1 MATAAFAVVSLVI
14 SAVSL
19 AVSLSMKAP
28 TQDQSDFGVAADRRG
43 NDNPMLVPFGNC
55 LVPMTQVYNNVNN
68 SNTKYLAQLF
78 SIGIGEIKSIQ
89 QLYINGV
96 PYFGGNPQDQG
107 TGWKAQGLSGNFPNV
122 AVGLKRGLATESSA
136 FTQIIQNSDGEVT
149 ASFRGDGIAS
159 VSVLA
164 ERWINTSGDNDIR
177 FISPKNK
184 WEALVQGNKVIDPRL
199 DPNILGK
206 TDKSKRV
213 WGSSYYNPACVILTY
228 LLDDYYGMGF
238 EVEDIDITSFILL
251 ANYCD
256 QQNIQFNGFINQDQ
270 TRGEMMKSFAD
281 SFGGDIYIESGVVK
295 VRALDRTPA
304 TAHLSELNMLSEI
317 KVLNKGAEEYANVIK
332 VEYLNQKS
340 NYSQDQYV
348 IPKNGKTDP
357 VIMKDG
363 YTKEKTIK
371 MPYLTDGGDLELVK
385 FFANRAMKQAQLV
398 KKSIS
403 FKIDNTLTKLKMNDV
418 VEISNVMFSMDR
430 KKFRIIS
437 IKSSMDD
444 KMLIS
449 EIEATEY
456 IEEIYNRGDYVSGGS
471 SGSLPDPT
479 LRIDPPSNLVFQQ
492 NTGIVQG
499 NGVLSWTTNYKGEQR
514 NEVQYKKSNS
524 STWVSY
530 QTVTAERVTISN
542 LQTGTDYDFRV
553 RTQAPIGYSR
563 FTELLGQR
571 IAKVLS
577 LPAVKNLTG
586 DFTGRDAVIKWD
598 AVKGPINNT
607 DNPIA
612 GFTDLSELVSY
623 YQVQIAHNTIGNVKG
638 TFVVSDPSFTY
649 TLAQNRTDGSAR
661 SIYAI
666 IKPVSI
672 YGDVGSQA
680 SINLYNEAMSQPAAV
695 EARSELVNL
704 TIQWANLSDVVKDY
718 EATDIWITSAKT
730 QLPTSANYIA
740 SSTVGWWTSVL
751 GGTAPKKGWVWI
763 ANRDV
768 FGHPASGPVYSVP
781 VYYEETSIDDLLT
794 DSPSF
799 QEVEQNLEQ
808 AKQEL
813 AEQGGEIVEIQ
824 NKVALQETAITDN
837 KTLIE
842 TTNTKLAQTDSTVQ
856 AQGVKITEQTQAL
869 STVDGKVNALKT
881 IKLDVNGKVS
891 GLQLGNDGTTSTVDF
906 LTDVFRVSTG
916 TNSQAVF
923 EIRNGNTMIKNA
935 LIGNLTATQIQA
947 GTITGNEISALSL
960 IRVGSGATS
969 ASLSGQGDWR
979 IYSGSTDPTQAP
991 FRVHGNGTLVATNAT
1006 IVGNITATSGTFT
1019 GAINAQ
1025 SGSISGA
1032 LWLANN
1038 AYISGNPAH
1047 HFLNGANGRFIVDQ
1061 NGNLT
1066 CQYAVING
1074 GTFHGTVKVE
1084 QLVGDVYRK
1093 DFYSQRVIPGRIIS
1107 GGAGEQEFFRANIG
1121 AQAFSQRL
1129 VLSNVNAPVSM
1140 YDNPGTADFYYQIEG
1155 QSPIWYNKIDGP
1167 SNTRLPDLVNFTV
1180 HMPAGAT
1187 WIRFFC
1193 VPNNKITWQRQ
1204 SAIGGTIEVMK
1215 SQQVGISV
1223 TTN

>member
-122 AVGLKRGLATESSA
+122 AVGLKRGLATESA
-136 FTQIIQNSDGEVT
+136 MFTQIIQNSDGEVT

-228 LLDDYYGMGF
+228 LLDNYFGMGF

-270 TRGEMMKSFAD
+270 TRGEMMKSFSD
-281 SFGGDIYIESGVVK
+281 SFSGDIYIESGVIK
-295 VRALDRTPA
+295 VRSLDKTPA

-332 VEYLNQKS
+332 VEYLNEKS

-363 YTKEKTIK
+363 YIKEKTIK

-403 FKIDNTLTKLKMNDV
+403 FKIDNTLTKLKLNDV
-418 VEISNVMFSMDR
+418 VEISNVMFNMDR

-444 KMLIS
+444 KILIS

-492 NTGIVQG
+492 NTGTVQG
-499 NGVLSWTTNYKGEQR
+499 NGILSWTSNYKGEQR

-530 QTVTAERVTISN
+530 QTVTAEHVTISN

-563 FTELLGQR
+563 FTELLNVA
-571 IAKVLS
+571 IARVAN
-577 LPAVKNLTG
+577 LPAVQNLIG
-586 DFTGRDAVIKWD
+586 NFEGRDAIFTWD
-598 AVKGPINNT
+598 PLQGDIDDQT
-607 DNPIA
+607 NPIA
-612 GFTDLSELVSY
+612 GFTNYSQLLSHYLVEMSH
-623 YQVQIAHNTIGNVKG
+623 IDSEE
-638 TFVVSDPSFTY
+638 VVSSHIITDPNFTY
-649 TLAQNRTDGSAR
+649 TLEQNRTDGLSR
-661 SIYAI
+661 DIYCRVI
-666 IKPVSI
+666 PVTI
-672 YGDVGSQA
+672 WGDHGESNQIHA
-680 SINLYNEAMSQPAAV
+680 YNEPMGAPSAVEVSAKLISLTAKWQSPEVPDYDTTDIFATAFRSQP
-695 EARSELVNL
+695 
-704 TIQWANLSDVVKDY
+704 
-718 EATDIWITSAKT
+718 
-730 QLPTSANYIA
+730 PTSENYI
-740 SSTVGWWTSVL
+740 SSSNLGWWTQNL
-751 GGTAPKKGWVWI
+751 GGKAPSEGWIWI

-768 FGHPASGPVYSVP
+768 FGHPSSGPVFSVP
-781 VYYEETSIDDLLT
+781 IYYQETSIDDLLT

-799 QEVEQNLEQ
+799 QEVETNLQ
-808 AKQEL
+808 KVRLEL
-813 AEQGGEIVEIQ
+813 AEQGGEIEEISDR
-824 NKVALQETAITDN
+824 VTLQDTAIENN
-837 KTLIE
+837 KILIE
-842 TTNTKLAQTDSTVQ
+842 TQETKLAQVQTTIQ
-856 AQGVKITEQTQAL
+856 AQDVKITEQAQVI
-869 STVDGKVNALKT
+869 SGVEGKVSALKT
-881 IKLDVNGKVS
+881 IKLDVDGKIS
-891 GLQLGNDGTTSTVDF
+891 GLQIGSDAETSTFDV
-906 LTDVFRVSTG
+906 LADVFRVSHQA
-916 TNSQAVF
+916 SSKAVF
-923 EIRNGNTMIKNA
+923 EIRDGDVMIKNA
-935 LIGNLTATQIQA
+935 LIGNLTATQIAA

-960 IRVGSGATS
+960 IMVGSGATS

-979 IYSGSTDPTQAP
+979 IYSESTDPTQAP

-1006 IVGNITATSGTFT
+1006 IVGSVTATSGSFT
-1019 GAINAQ
+1019 GTVNAQ
-1025 SGSISGA
+1025 SGNITGR
-1032 LWLANN
+1032 LVLANN
-1038 AYISGNPAH
+1038 AFISGNINDP
-1047 HFLNGANGRFIVDQ
+1047 FIQGRDGRFLVDQ
-1061 NGNLT
+1061 QGNLT
-1066 CQYAVING
+1066 CQFARIMG
-1074 GTFHGTVKVE
+1074 GEFKGQVSVE
-1084 QLVGDVYRK
+1084 QLVGDVFRK
-1093 DFYSQRVIPGRIIS
+1093 AYYNQHAIASRIIE
-1107 GGAGEQEFFRANIG
+1107 GDGKEHEFFRANIG
-1121 AQAFSQRL
+1121 SQAFNQRM
-1129 VLSNVNAPVSM
+1129 VISNVSAPVKG
-1140 YDNPGTADFYYQIEG
+1140 YDNPTTCDFYYQVSG
-1155 QSPIWYNKIDGP
+1155 QSPVWYDKLDGAT
-1167 SNTRLPDLVNFTV
+1167 SGSAIRDLVNFSV
-1180 HMPAGAT
+1180 AIPAYAT
-1187 WIRFFC
+1187 WVRFFC
-1193 VPNNKITWQRQ
+1193 VPRNKITWIRV
-1204 SAIGGTIEVMK
+1204 SAIPGTIETMK
-1215 SQQVGISV
+1215 YEQVGISV
-1223 TTN
+1223 NIQ

>member
-28 TQDQSDFGVAADRRG
+28 TPDQSDFGVAADRRG

-55 LVPMTQVYNNVNN
+55 LVPMTQVYNNVNDA
-68 SNTKYLAQLF
+68 NTKYLAQLF

-107 TGWKAQGLSGNFPNV
+107 SGWKAEGLSGNFPNV
-122 AVGLKRGLATESSA
+122 AVGLKRGLATESA
-136 FTQIIQNSDGEVT
+136 MFTQIIQNSDGEVT

-164 ERWINTSGDNDIR
+164 ERWINTNGDNDIR
-177 FISPKNK
+177 FINPKNK
-184 WEALVQGNKVIDPRL
+184 WEALVQGIKVIDPRL

-213 WGSSYYNPACVILTY
+213 WGSSYYNPGCVILSY
-228 LLDDYYGMGF
+228 LLDDYWGMGF

-281 SFGGDIYIESGVVK
+281 SFGGDIYIESGVIK
-295 VRALDRTPA
+295 VRALDKTPA

-332 VEYLNQKS
+332 VEYLNEKS

-348 IPKNGKTDP
+348 IPKNSKTDP

-363 YTKEKTIK
+363 YIKEKTIK

-385 FFANRAMKQAQLV
+385 FFANRAMKKAQLV

-403 FKIDNTLTKLKMNDV
+403 FKIDNTLTKIKLGDV
-418 VEISNVMFSMDR
+418 VEISNTMFNMDR

-444 KMLIS
+444 KILIS

-456 IEEIYNRGDYVSGGS
+456 IEEIYNRGDYVSGSS

-492 NTGIVQG
+492 NTGTVQG
-499 NGVLSWTTNYKGEQR
+499 NGVLSWTSNYNGEQR
-514 NEVQYKKSNS
+514 NEVQYKKSKS
-524 STWVSY
+524 TTWVSY

-586 DFTGRDAVIKWD
+586 GFTGKDAVIKWD
-598 AVKGPINNT
+598 AVQGPINNT
-607 DNPIA
+607 NNPIA

-649 TLAQNRTDGSAR
+649 TLAQNRTDGTSSR

-672 YGDVGSQA
+672 YGDIGAQA
-680 SINLYNEAMSQPAAV
+680 SINLYNEPMSQPAAV

-730 QLPTSANYIA
+730 TLPTSANYIA

-768 FGHPASGPVYSVP
+768 YGHPASGPVYSVP

-799 QEVEQNLEQ
+799 NEVEQNLEQ

-813 AEQGGEIVEIQ
+813 AEQGGEIVELQ
-824 NKVALQETAITDN
+824 DKVALQDTAITAN

-891 GLQLGNDGTTSTVDF
+891 GLQLGNNGQTSTVDF

-947 GTITGNEISALSL
+947 GAITGNEISALSL

-991 FRVHGNGTLVATNAT
+991 FRVHGNGSLVATNAT

-1025 SGSISGA
+1025 SGTIQSALYCGSNYISGHPEHHF
-1032 LWLANN
+1032 LYSPNFVVDRGGNLTANN
-1038 AYISGNPAH
+1038 ATIRGRLYAQDIQGDIVRVYALTAGSQIGIGNMPFNRKVVFQAQVTSGANYTSIKCYA
-1047 HFLNGANGRFIVDQ
+1047 NGAYLGECYARANDIGGHTAAYRTFEYIIPANTNGTIQFTMDAQ
-1061 NGNLT
+1061 G
-1066 CQYAVING
+1066 
-1074 GTFHGTVKVE
+1074 HM
-1084 QLVGDVYRK
+1084 
-1093 DFYSQRVIPGRIIS
+1093 S
-1107 GGAGEQEFFRANIG
+1107 GGSCF
-1121 AQAFSQRL
+1121 
-1129 VLSNVNAPVSM
+1129 
-1140 YDNPGTADFYYQIEG
+1140 
-1155 QSPIWYNKIDGP
+1155 
-1167 SNTRLPDLVNFTV
+1167 
-1180 HMPAGAT
+1180 
-1187 WIRFFC
+1187 
-1193 VPNNKITWQRQ
+1193 
-1204 SAIGGTIEVMK
+1204 AIVAI
-1215 SQQVGISV
+1215 
-1223 TTN
+1223 N